1 MNKKDSVLSVLY
13 QNEDVLIAQTHHR
26 ADKAQKFGFNLGL
39 HVFDEPKDV
48 LSNRAELL
56 SRLNMISGGA
66 ITELRWANQV
76 HGNTVVFCDDVLY
89 GRSCLPAADA
99 LITSKVGVG
108 LSIMTADCVP
118 IAVFAKDG
126 TVIGCIHAGVKGLTC
141 GVIKNTLLAVGY
153 DNNSKGLSAYVGA
166 CISQACYELPL
177 SMAVDVINQ
186 CYSQD
191 LITASES
198 DGLILFKGDKA
209 LFDVAGLAMAQL
221 RRWGVEIVSDTVPCT
236 YQNHQ
241 YYSHRQ
247 ATHQAKPSTGRM
259 ALVIAKLR

>member
-1 MNKKDSVLSVLY
+1 MNEKDSFLSMLY
-13 QNEDVLIAQTHHR
+13 QNEDVLIVQTHHK

-48 LSNRAELL
+48 LSNRARLL
-56 SRLNMISGGA
+56 SKLNTISGGA

-76 HGNTVVFCDDVLY
+76 HGNTAFFCDEVIY
-89 GRSCLPAADA
+89 GKLCLPAADA
-99 LITSKVGVG
+99 LVTSKIGVG

-126 TVIGCIHAGVKGLTC
+126 KAIGCIHAGVKELAC
-141 GVIKNTLLAVGY
+141 GVIKNTLLAMGY
-153 DNNSKGLSAYVGA
+153 DSKDLSAYVGA

-191 LITASES
+191 LITAGEGERLVIPKS
-198 DGLILFKGDKA
+198 DKA
-209 LFDVAGLAMAQL
+209 LFDVAGLALAQL
-221 RRWGVEIVSDTVPCT
+221 RRLGVEIVSDTVPCT

-247 ATHQAKPSTGRM
+247 ATHQKRSNTGRM
-259 ALVIAKLR
+259 ALVIARLR